1 MSEAFHIISDGS
13 CDLPLELTKEKNI
26 TVVPFYVSFEEGK
39 YQKEMVE
46 IGVREFYQK
55 MVDHPDVYPKSSMP
69 SVQDYLD
76 AFLPYVKAGT
86 PIICICI
93 TTKFSGSMQSALNA
107 KAILE
112 EEYPESQI
120 YVCDSCVNTV
130 LQGIYVLEAVRLRD
144 AGAGYQESIDR
155 LNEIKSSGR
164 IFFTVGNMEYL
175 KHGGRIGK
183 VASVAGSLLGIKPI
197 ITLKEGEIFPSGI
210 GRSRRKTVDKTID
223 LLLAYLAEDYLD
235 AFLPYVK
242 AGTPIICICIT
253 TKFSGSMQSALN
265 AKAILEE
272 EYPES
277 QIYVCDSCVNTVLQ
291 GIYVLEAVR
300 LRDAG
305 AGYQESI
312 DRLNEI
318 KSSGRIFFTVGNME
332 YLKHGGRI
340 GKVASV
346 AGSLL
351 GIKPII
357 TLKEGEIFPSG
368 IGRSR
373 RKTVDK
379 TIDLLLAY
387 LAEEKTD
394 IADYSICIGYG
405 YDKEEAVEF
414 RDRLVSRLKEKEYD
428 IDTIPIFQIGATIG
442 VHTGPYPLGIGVVK
456 KSIRE

>member
-13 CDLPLELTKEKNI
+13 CDLPMELTKEKNI

-144 AGAGYQESIDR
+144 AG
-155 LNEIKSSGR
+155 
-164 IFFTVGNMEYL
+164 T
-175 KHGGRIGK
+175 
-183 VASVAGSLLGIKPI
+183 
-197 ITLKEGEIFPSGI
+197 
-210 GRSRRKTVDKTID
+210 
-223 LLLAYLAEDYLD
+223 
-235 AFLPYVK
+235 
-242 AGTPIICICIT
+242 
-253 TKFSGSMQSALN
+253 
-265 AKAILEE
+265 
-272 EYPES
+272 
-277 QIYVCDSCVNTVLQ
+277 
-291 GIYVLEAVR
+291 
-300 LRDAG
+300 
-305 AGYQESI
+305 GYQESI

-414 RDRLVSRLKEKEYD
+414 RDRLVSRLKEKGYD
-428 IDTIPIFQIGATIG
+428 IDTIPTFQIGATIG